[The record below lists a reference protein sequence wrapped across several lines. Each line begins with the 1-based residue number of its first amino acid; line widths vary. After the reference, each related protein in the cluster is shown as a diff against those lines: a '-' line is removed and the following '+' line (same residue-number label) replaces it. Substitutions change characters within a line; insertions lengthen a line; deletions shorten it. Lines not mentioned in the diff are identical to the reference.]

1 MKTLSIDSS
10 ISEYHL
16 EIGDLLTFKFREH
29 ISVGFTADFEIE
41 DESVLKHKETVT
53 EYQNPERMKI
63 EGISGADAAST
74 VFVFSAF
81 AEGTTLLL
89 IRNIYRMELE
99 SEYRFRIHVI

>member
-1 MKTLSIDSS
+1 
-10 ISEYHL
+10 
-16 EIGDLLTFKFREH
+16 
-29 ISVGFTADFEIE
+29 
-41 DESVLKHKETVT
+41 
-53 EYQNPERMKI
+53 MKI